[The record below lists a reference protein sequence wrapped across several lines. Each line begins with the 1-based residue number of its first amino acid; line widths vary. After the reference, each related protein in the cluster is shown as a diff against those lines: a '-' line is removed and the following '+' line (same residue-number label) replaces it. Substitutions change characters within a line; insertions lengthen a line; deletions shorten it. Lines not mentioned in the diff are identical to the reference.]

1 MGSVFEFLRNQDADD
16 RVLMYMWLFTAV
28 GFAGACY
35 FVVNYFF
42 KVLDKETDRLMKL
55 DQQRINRPR
64 NGKFTREEVAKHG
77 SRDDLWVIIH
87 DKVYDITDYV
97 DEHPGGDAILSNAGG
112 DSTEKFFG
120 CAPAGLRVPHS
131 MPRMASLPPAPS
143 PQSGLTWGL
152 GPGAPCLQAS
162 TPSARV

>member
-1 MGSVFEFLRNQDADD
+1 
-16 RVLMYMWLFTAV
+16 MYMWLFTAV

-120 CAPAGLRVPHS
+120 PQHPQRVFDMIDDFEIGELVETS
-131 MPRMASLPPAPS
+131 KDK
-143 PQSGLTWGL
+143 
-152 GPGAPCLQAS
+152 
-162 TPSARV
+162 